1 MRVLG
6 ILALV
11 LGVLGLV
18 VALQMDTTVAGASV
32 LHRVHNIGLMDSRQ
46 SLLMVFGLLALVGA
60 LFFALGGR
68 GAAAG
73 AAPMDDQAGRVPCPH
88 CAEPILPAARVCRF
102 CGRDV
107 VAAAPALDEPA
118 QMAELGVTR
127 DGAQYRFGEYRY
139 ERLQDAMAYARLA
152 AGAGRSAG

>member
-6 ILALV
+6 VLALV

-32 LHRVHNIGLMDSRQ
+32 LHRVHNIGLMDRRQ

-73 AAPMDDQAGRVPCPH
+73 AAPADDQAGRVPCQH
-88 CAEPILPAARVCRF
+88 CAEQILPAALVCRF
-102 CGRDV
+102 CGRD

-127 DGAQYRFGEYRY
+127 DGAMYRFGDYRY
-139 ERLQDAMAYARLA
+139 ERLQDALDYARMQ